1 MSLKNLFKYNVFTII
16 KFKNSKKLKF
26 SDISTSKTALTQAIT
41 RGKINKMVVWKI
53 KIIVRYCK
61 LLTYVFRKI
70 SLNIMYLQ

>member
-26 SDISTSKTALTQAIT
+26 LDISTSKTALAQAIT
-41 RGKINKMVVWKI
+41 RGKINKIIVWKI

-61 LLTYVFRKI
+61 LLTHVF
-70 SLNIMYLQ
+70 